1 MIIANR
7 RSFLRFGS
15 MAAISAT
22 VPHGW
27 CRTAPAPK
35 AVAVGAQLYTLHK
48 EVMEDLPGAL
58 AALKKIGFQMVEGYS
73 GMYTRPA
80 KELRAMIEDAGLTLP
95 SSHFAYDTL
104 ESQLDYAHDLGVTY
118 MVCAMLPKPYQN
130 RDGFAK
136 AAATFNAVG
145 AKAKSMNIKLGFHNH
160 NFEFQPLPGATD
172 GAATDSGDIGLKLLL
187 DQTDPALVSWEE
199 DCYWVAQGGLN
210 PLTLLQKYSA
220 RIPMLHLKDRTAD
233 ATTTYGPGKN
243 SQFFTEIGTGTIDW
257 SPIVRLAQSSGK
269 LMFIEQDTTKM
280 PAIESLA
287 VSYKNLRKYLA

>member
-22 VPHGW
+22 FTHGW

-35 AVAVGAQLYTLHK
+35 TVAVGAQLYTLHK

-80 KELRAMIEDAGLTLP
+80 RELRAMIEDAGLTLP

-104 ESQLDYAHDLGVTY
+104 DSQLDYAHDLGVSY

-130 RDGFAK
+130 REGFAK

-160 NFEFQPLPGATD
+160 NFEFQPLPGPTD
-172 GAATDSGDIGLKLLL
+172 VAATDSSDIGLKILL
-187 DQTDPALVSWEE
+187 DQTDPA
-199 DCYWVAQGGLN
+199 
-210 PLTLLQKYSA
+210 
-220 RIPMLHLKDRTAD
+220 MLHLKDRTAD

-257 SPIVRLAQSSGK
+257 SPIVRSAQGSGK
-269 LMFIEQDTTKM
+269 LMFIEQDTTRM

-287 VSYKNLRKYLA
+287 VSYKNLQKYLA